1 MLVTQLHKY
10 YVSMVVLILA
20 NGINKYE
27 IQSVEGKLDKYILGR
42 LTKGVDLLDGLLEVC
57 KRHKVKAATVSCIGS
72 LQQVGY
78 VQPQLNENKQLE
90 FTEPKII
97 KKPAELLSGNGFIGF
112 GENGDLDIHF
122 HGVYVDV
129 DGQISGGHF
138 LRGENPTAVT
148 VEFAIQSTNYI
159 YLKRERDKILN
170 MPVFNFYKEDEP
182 DGNFGQSS

>member
-1 MLVTQLHKY
+1 
-10 YVSMVVLILA
+10 MVVLILA
-20 NGINKYE
+20 SSINNYE
-27 IQSVEGKLDKYILGR
+27 IQSVEGKQDKYIMGR

-57 KRHKVKAATVSCIGS
+57 KRHGVTAATFSCIGS

-138 LRGENPTAVT
+138 LRGGNPTAVT
-148 VEFAIQSTNYI
+148 VEFFIRSTNDI
-159 YLKRERDKILN
+159 SLKREKDAILKI
-170 MPVFNFYKEDEP
+170 PVFNFYKEDGRN
-182 DGNFGQSS
+182 GNFGEPS